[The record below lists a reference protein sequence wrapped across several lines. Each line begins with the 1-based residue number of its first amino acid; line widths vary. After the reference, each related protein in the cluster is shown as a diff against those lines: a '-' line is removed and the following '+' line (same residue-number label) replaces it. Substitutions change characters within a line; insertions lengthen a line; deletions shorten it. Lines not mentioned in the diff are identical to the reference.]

1 MKYIKRKQWTYKR
14 HQKILE
20 IVKVR
25 KRIENEIVKCILGL
39 KCNKVKYTTKIIQSM
54 KEKK

>member
-1 MKYIKRKQWTYKR
+1 M
-14 HQKILE
+14 E